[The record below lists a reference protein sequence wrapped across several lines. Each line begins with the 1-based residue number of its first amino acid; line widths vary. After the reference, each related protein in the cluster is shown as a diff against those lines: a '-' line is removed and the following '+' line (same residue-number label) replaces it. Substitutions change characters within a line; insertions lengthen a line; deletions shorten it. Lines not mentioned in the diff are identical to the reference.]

1 MIKGPIFLTGFMG
14 VGKTRVGRI
23 LAQQLGRCF
32 LDTDRMIEQRA
43 GKSIAE
49 IFADEGEAHFR
60 QLERACVL
68 EACQRPDA
76 VVALGGGAITRAD
89 NVEAVRRTGVLVCLK
104 ADVETIFAR
113 VRRRSNRPLLAGLDP
128 QAQRAK
134 IESLLRER
142 APFYDQAH
150 IELYTTQT
158 QTPEDTAGKLCTLLE
173 NYSNPT
179 SFKTGFPLS
188 RE

>member
-1 MIKGPIFLTGFMG
+1 MTEGPIFLTGFMG

-23 LAQQLGRCF
+23 LAQQLGRSF

-43 GKSIAE
+43 GKTIAE

-60 QLERACVL
+60 QLERDCVL
-68 EACQRPDA
+68 ETCQRPDA
-76 VVALGGGAITRAD
+76 IVALGGGAVTRAD
-89 NVEAVRRTGVLVCLK
+89 NVEAVRCAGILVCLK
-104 ADVETIFAR
+104 ADVDTIFAR
-113 VRRRSNRPLLAGLDP
+113 VSRRTNRPLLAGLDP

-150 IELYTTQT
+150 IELYTTQA
-158 QTPEDTAGKLCTLLE
+158 QTPEDTAGQLLALLE
-173 NYSNPT
+173 SYAKN
-179 SFKTGFPLS
+179 
-188 RE
+188 

>member
-1 MIKGPIFLTGFMG
+1 MTEGPVFLTGFMG

-23 LAQQLGRCF
+23 LARELGRCF

-43 GKSIAE
+43 DKSIAE

-60 QLERACVL
+60 QLERDCVL
-68 EACQRPDA
+68 ETCQRPDA

-89 NVEAVRRTGVLVCLK
+89 NVAAVRCAGILVCLK
-104 ADVETIFAR
+104 ADVDTIFAR
-113 VRRRSNRPLLAGLDP
+113 VRHRTNRPLLAGLDP

-150 IELYTTQT
+150 IELYTTQV
-158 QTPEDTAGKLCTLLE
+158 QTPEDTAGKLRDLLE
-173 NYSNPT
+173 SYAKN
-179 SFKTGFPLS
+179 
-188 RE
+188 

>member
-1 MIKGPIFLTGFMG
+1 MTKRPVFLTGFMG

-23 LAQQLGRCF
+23 LACELGRCF
-32 LDTDRMIEQRA
+32 LDTDRMIEQRV
-43 GKSIAE
+43 GKTIAE

-68 EACQRPDA
+68 ETCQRPDA
-76 VVALGGGAITRAD
+76 VVALGGGAITCAD
-89 NVEAVRRTGVLVCLK
+89 NVAAVRCAGILVCLK

-142 APFYDQAH
+142 APYYDQAH
-150 IELYTTQT
+150 IELYTTQA
-158 QTPEDTAGKLCTLLE
+158 QTPEGTAGQLLDLLE
-173 NYSNPT
+173 NYAKN
-179 SFKTGFPLS
+179 
-188 RE
+188 

>member
-1 MIKGPIFLTGFMG
+1 MTEGPVFLTGFMG

-23 LAQQLGRCF
+23 LARELGRCF
-32 LDTDRMIEQRA
+32 LDTDRMVEQCTD
-43 GKSIAE
+43 KSIAE

-60 QLERACVL
+60 QLERDCVL
-68 EACQRPDA
+68 ETCQRPDA

-89 NVEAVRRTGVLVCLK
+89 NVAAVRCAGILVCLK
-104 ADVETIFAR
+104 ADVDTIFAR

-150 IELYTTQT
+150 IELYTTQA
-158 QTPEDTAGKLCTLLE
+158 QTPEDTAGQLLDLLE
-173 NYSNPT
+173 NYA
-179 SFKTGFPLS
+179 KD
-188 RE
+188 

>member
-1 MIKGPIFLTGFMG
+1 MTEGPIFLTGFMG

-23 LAQQLGRCF
+23 LAQQLGHCF
-32 LDTDRMIEQRA
+32 LDTDLMIEQRA

-60 QLERACVL
+60 QLERDCVL
-68 EACQRPDA
+68 ETCQRPDA

-89 NVEAVRRTGVLVCLK
+89 NIEAVRCAGILVCLK
-104 ADVETIFAR
+104 ADVDTIFAR

-134 IESLLRER
+134 IESLLHER
-142 APFYDQAH
+142 APYYDQAH
-150 IELYTTQT
+150 IELYTTQA
-158 QTPEDTAGKLCTLLE
+158 QTPKDTAEQLLNLLE
-173 NYSNPT
+173 NYAKN
-179 SFKTGFPLS
+179 
-188 RE
+188 

>member
-23 LAQQLGRCF
+23 LAWQLGRCF
-32 LDTDRMIEQRA
+32 LDTDRMVEQCA

-60 QLERACVL
+60 QLESTCVL
-68 EACQRPDA
+68 ETCQRPDA

-89 NVEAVRRTGVLVCLK
+89 NVEAVRCAGVLVCLK

-113 VRRRSNRPLLAGLDP
+113 VRRRSNRPLLAGLEP

-142 APFYDQAH
+142 TPYYDQAD
-150 IELYTTQT
+150 IELYTTQA
-158 QTPEDTAGKLCTLLE
+158 QTPEETAGQLRDLLE
-173 NYSNPT
+173 NYAKN
-179 SFKTGFPLS
+179 
-188 RE
+188 

>member
-1 MIKGPIFLTGFMG
+1 MVKGPVFLTGFMG
-14 VGKTRVGRI
+14 VGKTQVGRI
-23 LAQQLGRCF
+23 LARQLGRRF

-43 GKSIAE
+43 GKPIAA

-68 EACQRPDA
+68 ETCQCPDA

-89 NVEAVRRTGVLVCLK
+89 NVAAVRRAGVLVCLK
-104 ADVETIFAR
+104 ADVDTIFAR
-113 VRRRSNRPLLAGLDP
+113 VRRRVHRPLLAGLGP

-142 APFYDQAH
+142 TPFYEQAH
-150 IELYTTQT
+150 LELYTTQA
-158 QTPEDTAGKLCTLLE
+158 QTPEDTARQLRNLLE
-173 NYSNPT
+173 SYAKN
-179 SFKTGFPLS
+179 
-188 RE
+188 

>member
-1 MIKGPIFLTGFMG
+1 MTEGPVFLTGFMG

-23 LAQQLGRCF
+23 LARELGRCF
-32 LDTDRMIEQRA
+32 LDTDRMVEQRTD
-43 GKSIAE
+43 KSIAE

-60 QLERACVL
+60 QLERDCVL
-68 EACQRPDA
+68 ETCQRPDS

-89 NVEAVRRTGVLVCLK
+89 NVAAVRCAGILVCLK
-104 ADVETIFAR
+104 ADVDTIFAR
-113 VRRRSNRPLLAGLDP
+113 VRRRTNRPLLAGLDP

-150 IELYTTQT
+150 IELYTTQA
-158 QTPEDTAGKLCTLLE
+158 QTPEDTAGQLFDLLE
-173 NYSNPT
+173 NYA
-179 SFKTGFPLS
+179 KD
-188 RE
+188 

>member
-1 MIKGPIFLTGFMG
+1 MIKGPVFLTGFMG

-43 GKSIAE
+43 GKSIAK

-60 QLERACVL
+60 QLERDCVL

-89 NVEAVRRTGVLVCLK
+89 NVEAVRCAGVLVCLK

-113 VRRRSNRPLLAGLDP
+113 VRRRSNRPLLAGLEP

-142 APFYDQAH
+142 TPYYDQAD
-150 IELYTTQT
+150 IELYTTQA
-158 QTPEDTAGKLCTLLE
+158 QTPEETAEKLRDLLE

>member
-1 MIKGPIFLTGFMG
+1 MTEGPVFLTGFMG

-23 LAQQLGRCF
+23 LARELGRCF

-43 GKSIAE
+43 GKTIAE

-60 QLERACVL
+60 QLERDCVL
-68 EACQRPDA
+68 ETCQRPDA

-89 NVEAVRRTGVLVCLK
+89 NVAAVRCAGILVCLK
-104 ADVETIFAR
+104 ADVDTIFAR
-113 VRRRSNRPLLAGLDP
+113 VRHRTNRPLLAGLDP

-150 IELYTTQT
+150 IELYTTQV
-158 QTPEDTAGKLCTLLE
+158 QTPEVTAGKLRDLLE
-173 NYSNPT
+173 SYAKN
-179 SFKTGFPLS
+179 
-188 RE
+188 

>member
-1 MIKGPIFLTGFMG
+1 MMEGPVFLTGFMG

-23 LAQQLGRCF
+23 LARELGRCF

-43 GKSIAE
+43 GKTIAE

-60 QLERACVL
+60 QLERDCVL
-68 EACQRPDA
+68 ETCQRPDA

-89 NVEAVRRTGVLVCLK
+89 NVAAVRCAGILVCLK
-104 ADVETIFAR
+104 ADVDTIFAR
-113 VRRRSNRPLLAGLDP
+113 VRHRTNRPLLAGLDS

-150 IELYTTQT
+150 IELYTTQV
-158 QTPEDTAGKLCTLLE
+158 QTPEDTAGKLRDLLE
-173 NYSNPT
+173 SYAKN
-179 SFKTGFPLS
+179 
-188 RE
+188 

>member
-1 MIKGPIFLTGFMG
+1 MLKGPVFLTGFMG

-23 LAQQLGRCF
+23 LARELGRCF

-43 GKSIAE
+43 GKTIAE

-60 QLERACVL
+60 QLERDCVL
-68 EACQRPDA
+68 KTCQRPDA

-89 NVEAVRRTGVLVCLK
+89 NVAAVRCAGILVCLK
-104 ADVETIFAR
+104 ADVDTIFAR
-113 VRRRSNRPLLAGLDP
+113 VRHRSNRPLLAGLDP

-150 IELYTTQT
+150 IELYTTQA
-158 QTPEDTAGKLCTLLE
+158 QTPEDTAGQLRDLLE
-173 NYSNPT
+173 SYAKN
-179 SFKTGFPLS
+179 
-188 RE
+188 

>member
-1 MIKGPIFLTGFMG
+1 MTKGPVFLTGFMG
-14 VGKTRVGRI
+14 VGKTQVGRI

-43 GKSIAE
+43 GKTIVE

-60 QLERACVL
+60 QLESDCVL
-68 EACQRPDA
+68 ETCQRPDA
-76 VVALGGGAITRAD
+76 VVALGGGAVTRAD
-89 NVEAVRRTGVLVCLK
+89 NVAAVRCAGILVCLK
-104 ADVETIFAR
+104 ADVDTIFAR
-113 VRRRSNRPLLAGLDP
+113 VGRRSNRPLLAGLDP

-150 IELYTTQT
+150 IELYTTQA
-158 QTPEDTAGKLCTLLE
+158 QTPEDTAGQLRDLLE
-173 NYSNPT
+173 NYAKN
-179 SFKTGFPLS
+179 
-188 RE
+188 

>member
-1 MIKGPIFLTGFMG
+1 MTEGPIFLTGFMG

-23 LAQQLGRCF
+23 LARELGRCF

-43 GKSIAE
+43 GKTIAE

-60 QLERACVL
+60 QLERDCVL
-68 EACQRPDA
+68 ETCQRPDA

-89 NVEAVRRTGVLVCLK
+89 NIEAVRGAGILVCLK
-104 ADVETIFAR
+104 ADVDTIFVR
-113 VRRRSNRPLLAGLDP
+113 VKRRSNRPLLAGLDP

-134 IESLLRER
+134 IETLLRER

-150 IELYTTQT
+150 IELYTTQA
-158 QTPEDTAGKLCTLLE
+158 QTPEDTAGQLRDLLE
-173 NYSNPT
+173 NYAKN
-179 SFKTGFPLS
+179 
-188 RE
+188 

>member
-1 MIKGPIFLTGFMG
+1 MWVVTEGPVFLTGFMG

-43 GKSIAE
+43 GKTIAE
-49 IFADEGEAHFR
+49 IFANEGEAHFR
-60 QLERACVL
+60 QLERDCVL
-68 EACQRPDA
+68 ETCRRPDA
-76 VVALGGGAITRAD
+76 VVALGGGAVTRAD
-89 NVEAVRRTGVLVCLK
+89 NVAAVRRAGVLVCLK
-104 ADVETIFAR
+104 ADVDTIFAR
-113 VRRRSNRPLLAGLDP
+113 VRHRTNRPLLAGLDP

-150 IELYTTQT
+150 IELYTTQA
-158 QTPEDTAGKLCTLLE
+158 QTPEDTAGQLLALLE
-173 NYSNPT
+173 SYAKN
-179 SFKTGFPLS
+179 
-188 RE
+188 

>member
-23 LAQQLGRCF
+23 LARQLGRCF
-32 LDTDRMIEQRA
+32 LDTDRMIEQHA

-60 QLERACVL
+60 QLERNCVL
-68 EACQRPDA
+68 ETCRRPDA

-89 NVEAVRRTGVLVCLK
+89 NVAAVRRAGVLVCLK
-104 ADVETIFAR
+104 ADVETIFVR

-142 APFYDQAH
+142 APFYDQAD
-150 IELYTTQT
+150 IELYTTQI

-179 SFKTGFPLS
+179 SFKTGFL
-188 RE
+188 

>member
-1 MIKGPIFLTGFMG
+1 MTEGPVFLTGFMG
-14 VGKTRVGRI
+14 VGKTRVGHI
-23 LAQQLGRCF
+23 LARELGRCF

-43 GKSIAE
+43 GKTIAE

-60 QLERACVL
+60 QLERDCVL
-68 EACQRPDA
+68 ETCQRPDA

-89 NVEAVRRTGVLVCLK
+89 NVAAVRRAGILVCLK

-113 VRRRSNRPLLAGLDP
+113 VRRRTNRPLLAGLDP

-150 IELYTTQT
+150 IELYTTQA
-158 QTPEDTAGKLCTLLE
+158 QTPEDTAEKLRDLLE
-173 NYSNPT
+173 SYAKN
-179 SFKTGFPLS
+179 
-188 RE
+188 

>member
-23 LAQQLGRCF
+23 LARQLGRCF
-32 LDTDRMIEQRA
+32 LDTDRMIEQCA

-60 QLERACVL
+60 QLERDCVL
-68 EACQRPDA
+68 DTCQRPDA

-89 NVEAVRRTGVLVCLK
+89 NVEAVRCAGVLVCLK

-113 VRRRSNRPLLAGLDP
+113 VRRRSNRPLLAGLEP
-128 QAQRAK
+128 QAQCAK

-142 APFYDQAH
+142 TPYYDQAD
-150 IELYTTQT
+150 IELYTTQA
-158 QTPEDTAGKLCTLLE
+158 QTPEETAGQLRDLLE
-173 NYSNPT
+173 NYSSTRP
-179 SFKTGFPLS
+179 
-188 RE
+188 